1 MSLLWYKGALIR
13 IHNVFQMG
21 FDYIS
26 NSFSHNLMDN
36 ITKGDRVII
45 RGFIRVKDFRNK
57 TYKGLIKVRNIIV
70 VVGDAIIYNVPIVMI

>member
-1 MSLLWYKGALIR
+1 
-13 IHNVFQMG
+13 MG

-36 ITKGDRVII
+36 ITKRDRVII
-45 RGFIRVKDFRNK
+45 RGFIRVKDFSNK

-70 VVGDAIIYNVPIVMI
+70 VVDDIKIVVGDAIIYNVPIVMI